1 MSINP
6 YIFKSFLCFI
16 GVFILY
22 RYDIW
27 WYKNKV
33 KKEQLGNFDKTVR
46 PIKNIGLKVMLLLL
60 GLILLSK
67 AFIK

>member
-1 MSINP
+1 MSVNP
-6 YIFKSFLCFI
+6 YIFKSLLCFI

-33 KKEQLGNFDKTVR
+33 KREQLDNYDKTVR
-46 PIKNIGLKVMLLLL
+46 RIKNIGLRVLLFLQ